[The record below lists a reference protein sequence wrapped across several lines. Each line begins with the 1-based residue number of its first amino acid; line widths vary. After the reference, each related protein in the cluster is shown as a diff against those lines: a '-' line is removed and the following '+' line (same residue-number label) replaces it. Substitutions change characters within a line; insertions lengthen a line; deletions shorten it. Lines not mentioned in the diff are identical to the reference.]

1 MKKQYKEEEFENY
14 SNEEEEFDSQEDY
27 VEEEEEEEEEEEIVE
42 DDEDDENQ
50 NDYDSE
56 EEIIEGD
63 SDEEDD
69 ARDEQIEQLEKELSK
84 IPFSQIA
91 KIQQKMGM
99 KEFNKTFSRNS
110 NKSNII
116 KDETIKKAKESL
128 KLLKKKRGPQAIKKR
143 ENKNRPMEISSK
155 KPVSRYREVIEV
167 KKKKSRD
174 PRFDNLSGKYNEDLF
189 KKSYK
194 FLSEMEDNEMNMIQE
209 KIKKTKNP
217 LEKEK
222 LTRVYQ
228 SLKSKKET
236 EKDKE
241 RRQAIKREWRKKEMQ
256 RVKEGKKP
264 YFLKK
269 ADLKRMELIDK
280 YKNTK
285 SKSIDKILEKRRKK
299 NASKE
304 HKLMPRK
311 RGE

>member
-1 MKKQYKEEEFENY
+1 MKKSYQEEY
-14 SNEEEEFDSQEDY
+14 DEEEFDSQEEYD
-27 VEEEEEEEEEEEIVE
+27 EDEEIVE
-42 DDEDDENQ
+42 EDDDEDIEND
-50 NDYDSE
+50 DYDSE
-56 EEIIEGD
+56 EEIIEED
-63 SDEEDD
+63 SDEDD
-69 ARDEQIEQLEKELSK
+69 DNERDQQIENLEKELSK
-84 IPFSQIA
+84 IPFNQIA

-99 KEFNKTFSRNS
+99 KEFNKTFAKTS

-116 KDETIKKAKESL
+116 KDEAIKKAKESL
-128 KLLKKKRGPQAIKKR
+128 KLLKKKKEQKPIKKR

-167 KKKKSRD
+167 KKKKTRD

-194 FLSEMEDNEMNMIQE
+194 FLSEIEENEMNMIQE
-209 KIKKTKNP
+209 KIKKTKNS

-228 SLKSKKET
+228 SLKSKKQT
-236 EKDKE
+236 EAAKE

-256 RVKEGKKP
+256 RVKEGKRP

-311 RGE
+311 RTE

>member
-1 MKKQYKEEEFENY
+1 
-14 SNEEEEFDSQEDY
+14 
-27 VEEEEEEEEEEEIVE
+27 
-42 DDEDDENQ
+42 
-50 NDYDSE
+50 
-56 EEIIEGD
+56 
-63 SDEEDD
+63 
-69 ARDEQIEQLEKELSK
+69 
-84 IPFSQIA
+84 
-91 KIQQKMGM
+91 
-99 KEFNKTFSRNS
+99 
-110 NKSNII
+110 
-116 KDETIKKAKESL
+116 L
-128 KLLKKKRGPQAIKKR
+128 KLR
-143 ENKNRPMEISSK
+143 
-155 KPVSRYREVIEV
+155 
-167 KKKKSRD
+167 KKKSRD

>member
-1 MKKQYKEEEFENY
+1 MKKGYKEEEEEEY
-14 SNEEEEFDSQEDY
+14 SEEEFDSQEEYD
-27 VEEEEEEEEEEEIVE
+27 EDEDEEIVE
-42 DDEDDENQ
+42 DDDEEDNE
-50 NDYDSE
+50 DYDSE
-56 EEIIEGD
+56 EEVIEGD
-63 SDEEDD
+63 SDEDEDND
-69 ARDEQIEQLEKELSK
+69 ERDQQIEQLEKELSK
-84 IPFSQIA
+84 IPFNQIA

-99 KEFNKTFSRNS
+99 KDFNKTFAKTS
-110 NKSNII
+110 NKRNII
-116 KDETIKKAKESL
+116 KDESIQKAKESL
-128 KLLKKKRGPQAIKKR
+128 KLLKKKKEQKPIKKR
-143 ENKNRPMEISSK
+143 DNKNRPMEISSK
-155 KPVSRYREVIEV
+155 KPVSRYREVVEV
-167 KKKKSRD
+167 KKKKTRD
-174 PRFDNLSGKYNEDLF
+174 PRFDNLSGKFNEDLF

-194 FLSEMEDNEMNMIQE
+194 FLSEMEENEMNMIQE
-209 KIKKTKNP
+209 KIKKTKNS

-222 LTRVYQ
+222 LSRVYQ
-228 SLKSKKET
+228 SLKSKKQT
-236 EKDKE
+236 EEAKE

-311 RGE
+311 RTE

>member
-1 MKKQYKEEEFENY
+1 MKKQYQEEEEEF
-14 SNEEEEFDSQEDY
+14 EEEFDSQEEYDDS
-27 VEEEEEEEEEEEIVE
+27 EEEIVE
-42 DDEDDENQ
+42 TEDDEGEE
-50 NDYDSE
+50 DYDSE
-56 EEIIEGD
+56 KEIIEGD
-63 SDEEDD
+63 SDDEENDN
-69 ARDEQIEQLEKELSK
+69 RDQQIEQLEKELSK

-99 KEFNKTFSRNS
+99 KEFNKTFSKTS

-116 KDETIKKAKESL
+116 KDETISKAKESL
-128 KLLKKKRGPQAIKKR
+128 KLLRQKRGPQVIKKR

-155 KPVSRYREVIEV
+155 KPVSRYREVVEI
-167 KKKKSRD
+167 KKKKARD

-194 FLSEMEDNEMNMIQE
+194 FLAEMEENEMNMIQD
-209 KIKKTKNP
+209 KIKKTKNSI
-217 LEKEK
+217 EKEK
-222 LTRVYQ
+222 LMRVYQ
-228 SLKSKKET
+228 SLKSKKQT
-236 EKDKE
+236 EKERE
-241 RRQAIKREWRKKEMQ
+241 RRQSIKREWRKKEIQ

-264 YFLKK
+264 FYLKK

-311 RGE
+311 RD

>member
-1 MKKQYKEEEFENY
+1 MKKGYKEEEEEEY
-14 SNEEEEFDSQEDY
+14 SEEEFDSQEEYD
-27 VEEEEEEEEEEEIVE
+27 EDEDEEIVKD
-42 DDEDDENQ
+42 DDEEDNE
-50 NDYDSE
+50 DYDSE
-56 EEIIEGD
+56 EEVIEGD
-63 SDEEDD
+63 SDEDEDND
-69 ARDEQIEQLEKELSK
+69 ERDQQIEQLEKELSK
-84 IPFSQIA
+84 IPFNQIA

-99 KEFNKTFSRNS
+99 KDFNKTFAKTS
-110 NKSNII
+110 NKRNII
-116 KDETIKKAKESL
+116 KDESIQKAKESL
-128 KLLKKKRGPQAIKKR
+128 KLLKKKKEQKPIKKR
-143 ENKNRPMEISSK
+143 DNKNRPMEISSK
-155 KPVSRYREVIEV
+155 KPVSRYREVVEV
-167 KKKKSRD
+167 KKKKTRD
-174 PRFDNLSGKYNEDLF
+174 PRFDNLSGKFNEDLF

-194 FLSEMEDNEMNMIQE
+194 FLSEMEENEMNMIQE
-209 KIKKTKNP
+209 KIKKTKNS

-222 LTRVYQ
+222 LSRVYQ
-228 SLKSKKET
+228 SLKSKKQT
-236 EKDKE
+236 EEAKE

-311 RGE
+311 RIE

>member
-1 MKKQYKEEEFENY
+1 MKKGYKEEEY
-14 SNEEEEFDSQEDY
+14 DEEEFDSQEEYD
-27 VEEEEEEEEEEEIVE
+27 EDEDEEIVE
-42 DDEDDENQ
+42 EDDDEDNEND
-50 NDYDSE
+50 DYDSE
-56 EEIIEGD
+56 EEIVEGD
-63 SDEEDD
+63 SDEDD
-69 ARDEQIEQLEKELSK
+69 DNERDQQIENLEKELSK
-84 IPFSQIA
+84 IPFNQIA

-99 KEFNKTFSRNS
+99 KEFNKTFAKTS

-116 KDETIKKAKESL
+116 KDEAIKKAKESL
-128 KLLKKKRGPQAIKKR
+128 KLLKKKKEQKPIKKR
-143 ENKNRPMEISSK
+143 DNKNRPMEISSK
-155 KPVSRYREVIEV
+155 KPVGRYREVVEV
-167 KKKKSRD
+167 KKKKTRD
-174 PRFDNLSGKYNEDLF
+174 PRFDNLSGKFNEDLF

-194 FLSEMEDNEMNMIQE
+194 FLSEMEENEMNMIQE
-209 KIKKTKNP
+209 KIKKTKNS

-228 SLKSKKET
+228 SLKSKKQT
-236 EKDKE
+236 EAAKE

-256 RVKEGKKP
+256 RVKEGKRP

-311 RGE
+311 RTE

>member
-1 MKKQYKEEEFENY
+1 M
-14 SNEEEEFDSQEDY
+14 
-27 VEEEEEEEEEEEIVE
+27 I
-42 DDEDDENQ
+42 
-50 NDYDSE
+50 
-56 EEIIEGD
+56 
-63 SDEEDD
+63 
-69 ARDEQIEQLEKELSK
+69 KELSK

-99 KEFNKTFSRNS
+99 KEFNKTFSKTS

-116 KDETIKKAKESL
+116 KDEAIKKAKESL
-128 KLLKKKRGPQAIKKR
+128 KLLKKKREPVAIKKR

-155 KPVSRYREVIEV
+155 KPVSRYREVVEV

-194 FLSEMEDNEMNMIQE
+194 FLSEMEENEMNMIQE
-209 KIKKTKNP
+209 KIKKTKNS

-222 LTRVYQ
+222 LNRVYQ
-228 SLKSKKET
+228 SLKSKKQT
-236 EKDKE
+236 EKEKE

-264 YFLKK
+264 FYLKK

-285 SKSIDKILEKRRKK
+285 SKSIDKILEKRRKR

-304 HKLMPRK
+304 HKLMPR
-311 RGE
+311 RREEQ

>member
-1 MKKQYKEEEFENY
+1 MKKRYEEENEDYSEEEFN
-14 SNEEEEFDSQEDY
+14 SQEEY
-27 VEEEEEEEEEEEIVE
+27 EEDEDEDEEEEIVE
-42 DDEDDENQ
+42 EDEDGEEDD
-50 NDYDSE
+50 DYDSE
-56 EEIIEGD
+56 EEIVEGD
-63 SDEEDD
+63 SDEDEDNE
-69 ARDEQIEQLEKELSK
+69 RDQQIEQLEKELSK

-99 KEFNKTFSRNS
+99 KEFNKTFSKTS

-116 KDETIKKAKESL
+116 KDETIKKAKDSL
-128 KLLKKKRGPQAIKKR
+128 KLLKKKREPVAIKKR
-143 ENKNRPMEISSK
+143 ENKNRPIEISSK

-194 FLSEMEDNEMNMIQE
+194 FLSEMEENEMNMIQD

-222 LTRVYQ
+222 LNRVYQ
-228 SLKSKKET
+228 SLKSKKQT
-236 EKDKE
+236 EKEKE

-264 YFLKK
+264 FYLKK

-285 SKSIDKILEKRRKK
+285 SKSIDKILEKRRKR

-304 HKLMPRK
+304 HKLMPR
-311 RGE
+311 RRDEQ